1 MKPIAV
7 RQDGWKP
14 LEYCTQVS
22 VRYWWPDPG
31 AEEGRKRAERQARV
45 ARENP
50 GYARLGKDECGRF
63 ELAGKSVAVPFVG
76 MTAASLVI
84 AEATR
89 LLHDGPAYMDMK
101 LSLGS
106 PSGCSARTTGN
117 YAAEDTAGVKF
128 VEARRM

>member
-1 MKPIAV
+1 MEAAGVLYSGKRPVLVA
-7 RQDGWKP
+7 G
-14 LEYCTQVS
+14 S
-22 VRYWWPDPG
+22 
-31 AEEGRKRAERQARV
+31 GRGGGPEA
-45 ARENP
+45 
-50 GYARLGKDECGRF
+50 
-63 ELAGKSVAVPFVG
+63 VAVPFVG

-89 LLHDGPAYMDMK
+89 LLHDGPAYIDMK